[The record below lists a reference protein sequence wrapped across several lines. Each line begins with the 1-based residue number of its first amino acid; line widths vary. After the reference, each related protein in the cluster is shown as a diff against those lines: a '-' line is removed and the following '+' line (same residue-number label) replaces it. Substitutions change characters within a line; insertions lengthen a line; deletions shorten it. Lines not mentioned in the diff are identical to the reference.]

1 MKKKILA
8 LAVIAALALIGS
20 MIVVHG
26 ASNDKPVTL
35 ATSIRSLSNPYHADW
50 AKGAGLFAKSLG
62 WDKYN
67 TILLSEGNSE
77 KQINDIRALVARTG
91 GNVVFSID
99 PNESPD
105 AVAIANI
112 LEKAGVYFVT
122 WWNKP
127 NDVKVTDYKYWVSHI
142 TFDGVQMGYNTAVEL
157 FKSFKTPGKGK
168 ILALQG
174 MLANSAAIDRFK
186 GLQKALAEYPGVQ
199 LVDQQAAD
207 WQRAKAFEIVSN
219 QLIAHPDIDGI
230 WCANDDMA
238 MGALEA
244 LRARGLVGK
253 VKVTGVDAIPEMITA
268 IQKGEAVA
276 TVAADANWQGGFGL
290 SLALAAKQGKIDVSK
305 LPAEKR
311 EWVAS
316 SVLITKANIQQWI
329 DEHVKGTPKYNWS
342 DFWGRWVKGAK
353 SK

>member
-1 MKKKILA
+1 MKSVKKAILTICA
-8 LAVIAALALIGS
+8 LVLLASLTPIY
-20 MIVVHG
+20 
-26 ASNDKPVTL
+26 ATETPVYL

-50 AKGAGLFAKSLG
+50 AKGAEMFAKEAGLE
-62 WDKYN
+62 KYN
-67 TILLSEGNSE
+67 TVLLSEGSSE
-77 KQINDIRALVARTG
+77 KQVNDIRALVARSG

-127 NDVKVTDYKYWVSHI
+127 DDVKVTDYPHWVSHI
-142 TFDGVQMGYNTAVEL
+142 TFDGVQMGYDIAVTM
-157 FKSFKTPGKGK
+157 FKSFKTPYKGK

-174 MLANSAAIDRFK
+174 MLANSAAIDRYK
-186 GLQKALAEYPGVQ
+186 GLQKALAEYPDVV

-238 MGALEA
+238 MGAIEA
-244 LRARGLVGK
+244 LRGRGLVGK
-253 VKVTGVDAIPEMITA
+253 VKVAGVDAIPEMIAA
-268 IQKGEAVA
+268 IEKGEAIA
-276 TVAADANWQGGFGL
+276 TVAADANWQGGFGV
-290 SLALAAKQGKIDVSK
+290 SLALAAKQGKINVK
-305 LPAEKR
+305 ELPTEKR
-311 EWVAS
+311 DWVAT
-316 SVLITKANIQQWI
+316 SVLITSENIGKWI
-329 DEHVKGTPKYNWS
+329 DEHVKGTPEYDWF
-342 DFWGRWVKGAK
+342 DYWGRWIRGATTE
-353 SK
+353 